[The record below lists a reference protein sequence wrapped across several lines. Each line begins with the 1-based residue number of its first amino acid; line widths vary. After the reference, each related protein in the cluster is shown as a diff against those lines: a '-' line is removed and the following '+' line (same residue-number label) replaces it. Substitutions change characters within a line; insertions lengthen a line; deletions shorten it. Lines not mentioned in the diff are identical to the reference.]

1 MRKRQAIFRPPW
13 FVRVGAVFGL
23 AYICL
28 PLVGLLRNISWSSL
42 VEQILNGPTRDALQL
57 SLVTSIAATIVA
69 LTFGLPLAWVLARVR
84 FRGSSFVRALVMLPM
99 VLPPVV
105 GGVALLAAYGRTN
118 GLIGSVLYDSFGLQ
132 MTFSPFGVVVAEAF
146 VALPFLVM
154 AVEGG
159 LRSID
164 TRYEESASTMGANEI
179 KKFYRV
185 TLRLLR
191 PSLVA
196 GIAVAWARALGEF
209 GATITFAG
217 NIAGRTQTTPL
228 AVYLLLES
236 DPQAAYALSFVLL
249 VICVGVLVS
258 MRDKWLGS
266 RR

>member
-1 MRKRQAIFRPPW
+1 MNKRQAISRPPW
-13 FVRVGAVFGL
+13 FVGIGAVLGFV
-23 AYICL
+23 YICL
-28 PLVGLLRNISWSSL
+28 PLLGLLRNISWGSL
-42 VEQILNGPTRDALQL
+42 ISQISDGPTRDALRL
-57 SLVTSIAATIVA
+57 SLVTSILATVVA
-69 LTFGLPLAWVLARVR
+69 VIFGLPLAWVLARVK
-84 FRGSSFVRALVMLPM
+84 FRGSSLIRALVMLPM

-105 GGVALLAAYGRTN
+105 GGVALLAAYGKTN
-118 GLIGSVLYDSFGLQ
+118 GLIGTLLYDSFGLQ
-132 MTFSPFGVVVAEAF
+132 LTFSPVGVVIAEAF

-164 TRYEESASTMGANEI
+164 TRYEELASTMGADEI
-179 KKFYRV
+179 KKFFQV
-185 TLRLLR
+185 TIRLLR

-249 VICVGVLVS
+249 IICVGVLVS

>member
-1 MRKRQAIFRPPW
+1 MTKRKAISRAPW
-13 FVRVGAVFGL
+13 FVGVGAVLGFI
-23 AYICL
+23 YICL
-28 PLVGLLRNISWSSL
+28 PLVGLLRKISWSSL
-42 VEQILNGPTRDALQL
+42 ASQVSSGPTRDALSL
-57 SLVTSIAATIVA
+57 SLVTSIAATVVA
-69 LTFGLPLAWVLARVR
+69 VVFGLPLAWVLARVQ
-84 FRGSSFVRALVMLPM
+84 FRGSSLVRALVMLPM

-105 GGVALLAAYGRTN
+105 GGVALLAAYGRNN
-118 GLIGSVLYDSFGLQ
+118 GLVGSLLYDSFGLQ
-132 MTFSPFGVVVAEAF
+132 LTFSPFGVVVAEAF

-159 LRSID
+159 LRAID
-164 TRYEESASTMGANEI
+164 SRYEELASTMGANEV
-179 KKFYRV
+179 KKFYLV

-191 PSLVA
+191 PSLIA

-217 NIAGRTQTTPL
+217 NIQGRTQTTPL